1 MGLVNNQAPYNSKEK
16 RGLEMKTFVIMIID
30 ENGIGLCARIVKAEN
45 KNNAF
50 SSFETKYGTIGK
62 YKWIAIEI
70 NI

>member
-1 MGLVNNQAPYNSKEK
+1 
-16 RGLEMKTFVIMIID
+16 MKTFVIMIID